1 MTAVPSQGAGRSDY
15 SKYKI
20 ALSLENRLVV
30 AKGSG
35 GGMDWVSEISRCKLL
50 HIEQINNKVLLC
62 SPGND
67 TQYPVINMML
77 KNIKKNVYMY
87 MYN

>member
-1 MTAVPSQGAGRSDY
+1 MTAIPSQGAGGSDY

-20 ALSLENRLVV
+20 ALSLENRLLV

-35 GGMDWVSEISRCKLL
+35 GGMDWVSEVSRCKLL
-50 HIEQINNKVLLC
+50 HIEQINKALLC

-67 TQYPVINMML
+67 THYPVINHDV
-77 KNIKKNVYMY
+77 KEYKEESIYVYV
-87 MYN
+87 